1 MKVEMFP
8 NESKL
13 WIRKLRESKLCNMKE
28 QMRTALTSVCVSAL
42 ALVWWCVFYP
52 ELCFPQDTYE
62 AVYES
67 EEGDSDGTDAETCI
81 GLLQADGEQIIVKSR
96 LLEAL
101 KRYKK

>member
-28 QMRTALTSVCVSAL
+28 QMRTALTSVCISVFAV
-42 ALVWWCVFYP
+42 VWWCVFYP

-67 EEGDSDGTDAETCI
+67 GEEADGADEEFCGGI
-81 GLLQADGEQIIVKSR
+81 LQADGEQIIVKSR